1 MASPY
6 EGPYRVA
13 SRRPL
18 DFKVH
23 LPGRGVETIAI
34 SRLKPAFVSNS
45 KDDDDPDL
53 DEEVPPSPPRR
64 GRRPGPPKNPPPP
77 SDRVTR
83 RSSRAPGGASV
94 PEAPG
99 SADDGPG
106 PALFASAPEPANT
119 NTTSGSPSTSASHSR
134 CAHPRRH
141 SPPALRRR
149 AEAPPPPDTYR
160 GDDFV
165 RQTLADERPPETL
178 PSVQSPPAAVPNPSV
193 SGDGPACSDEGFRH
207 SLFAFM
213 DEDNY
218 PAPAPRPL
226 PSSPRLHPS
235 GAIPKASRPALRSS
249 TRLQEK
255 DKRHHQVSFCD
266 VVKMNPD
273 REEPSA
279 RPDRLRCDPDVVSG
293 VINAYME
300 PSASAAA
307 SAVSSVVS
315 LPASAAG
322 GAVGSSGI
330 PSTSLPASPPW
341 TLVQHRKGKRHWP
354 VPPLSVAYTVPGLCP
369 RTTAMG

>member
-23 LPGRGVETIAI
+23 LPGRGIETIAI

-64 GRRPGPPKNPPPP
+64 GRRPRPPLNPPPP

-83 RSSRAPGGASV
+83 RHLRAPGGASAQV
-94 PEAPG
+94 PG

-106 PALFASAPEPANT
+106 PASLASAPEPANT
-119 NTTSGSPSTSASHSR
+119 NTTSGSPSTSASRSR
-134 CAHPRRH
+134 CAHPRRQ

-149 AEAPPPPDTYR
+149 VEAPPPPDTYR

-235 GAIPKASRPALRSS
+235 GAIPKAPRPALRSS
-249 TRLQEK
+249 TRLQGK

-266 VVKMNPD
+266 VVKMRPD
-273 REEPSA
+273 QEESSA
-279 RPDRLRCDPDVVSG
+279 RPDRLRCDPDVISG
-293 VINAYME
+293 VL
-300 PSASAAA
+300 SAHLKPEIPVASSA
-307 SAVSSVVS
+307 VVS

-322 GAVGSSGI
+322 GAVGMSGF
-330 PSTSLPASPPW
+330 PSTSPPSSPQW
-341 TLVQHRKGKRHWP
+341 TTVHHRRGKKH
-354 VPPLSVAYTVPGLCP
+354 
-369 RTTAMG
+369 

>member
-23 LPGRGVETIAI
+23 LPGRGIETIAI

-64 GRRPGPPKNPPPP
+64 GRRPRPPLNPPPP

-83 RSSRAPGGASV
+83 RHLRAPGGASAQV
-94 PEAPG
+94 PG

-106 PALFASAPEPANT
+106 PAALASAPEPANT
-119 NTTSGSPSTSASHSR
+119 NTTSGSPSTSASRSR

-165 RQTLADERPPETL
+165 RQILADECPPDTL
-178 PSVQSPPAAVPNPSV
+178 PSGQPSPAAGPQPSV

-235 GAIPKASRPALRSS
+235 GAIPKASRPTLRSS
-249 TRLQEK
+249 TRLHEK
-255 DKRHHQVSFCD
+255 DKARHQQVSFCD
-266 VVKMNPD
+266 VVKMNPG
-273 REEPSA
+273 REESTA
-279 RPDRLRCDPDVVSG
+279 RPDRLRCDPDVVIG
-293 VINAYME
+293 VLDAHLE
-300 PSASAAA
+300 KPVLPVAPSA
-307 SAVSSVVS
+307 VFHS

-322 GAVGSSGI
+322 GAVGMSGS
-330 PSTSLPASPPW
+330 PSPSPPSSPTW
-341 TLVQHRKGKRHWP
+341 NTLRHRLGKKH
-354 VPPLSVAYTVPGLCP
+354 
-369 RTTAMG
+369 